1 MRLEVMLNN
10 NRGMEM
16 KQKVCFVAMGFGKKM
31 DYQNSKEIDLDRIY
45 IKVIKP
51 LFEEELKGYKLIRA
65 DEIAGSSLIDV
76 SMYAL
81 LLNADLV
88 IADLTTLNPNAIYEL
103 GVRHAVRPYSTIIMV
118 QSDNKIPFDLEH
130 SRYITYEEIGEEL
143 DAYEANKI
151 KKSLK
156 DFIKSSEGNIV
167 DSPLYT
173 YLPNTEPPKISDEEY
188 NKFIQ
193 EAEESNDTIMKLL
206 DEAKNLMKADSF
218 EEAIQRWKK
227 LKRALPNNEYVV
239 QQLALSVYKSKVP
252 NETKALEAGLD
263 VIKELNPEKSLD
275 LETLGITGAI
285 YKNLYRLNNNFDY
298 LDDAIKYYKKG
309 FVIKQDYYNGENY
322 ANCLALKTE
331 EQDITSETRAYLQY
345 ESKKVY
351 SEVASIVESSL
362 LEEEENYWMYATL
375 STAYFYLDDQAKYIE
390 HKMNFFNK
398 AEAEWEKQTYS
409 RTIEELGRVKAY
421 AEKNKF

>member
-1 MRLEVMLNN
+1 
-10 NRGMEM
+10 M

-45 IKVIKP
+45 TKVIKP
-51 LFEEELKGYKLIRA
+51 LFEEELTEYKLIRA
-65 DEIAGSSLIDV
+65 DEIAGSSIIDV

-103 GVRHAVRPYSTIIMV
+103 GVRHAVRPFSTIMMV

-130 SRYITYEEIGEEL
+130 SRYLTYEEIGEEL
-143 DAYEANKI
+143 DEYEANKI
-151 KKSLK
+151 KKNLN

-188 NKFIQ
+188 NKFVQ

-206 DEAKNLMKADSF
+206 TEARKFMKADRF
-218 EEAIQRWKK
+218 EKATQRWKK
-227 LKRALPNNEYVV
+227 LKQLLPNNEYIV
-239 QQLALSVYKSKVP
+239 QQLALSVYKSKIP
-252 NETKALEAGLD
+252 NETKSLEYGLD

-322 ANCLALKTE
+322 ANCLILKTGE
-331 EQDITSETRAYLQY
+331 KDITPEAKNYLYY

-351 SEVASIVESSL
+351 SEVISIIESSL
-362 LEEEENYWMYATL
+362 FEEEENYWMYATL
-375 STAYFYLDDQAKYIE
+375 STAYFYLNNQEKYIE
-390 HKMNFFNK
+390 NQLIFFEK
-398 AEAEWEKQTYS
+398 SESEWEKQTY
-409 RTIEELGRVKAY
+409 RKTIEELKKLKQDI
-421 AEKNKF
+421 EKS

>member
-1 MRLEVMLNN
+1 
-10 NRGMEM
+10 M
-16 KQKVCFVAMGFGKKM
+16 KPKVCFVAMGFGKKM

-45 IKVIKP
+45 TKVIRP
-51 LFEEELKGYKLIRA
+51 LFEEELTGYKLIRA
-65 DEIAGSSLIDV
+65 DEIAGSSIIDV

-103 GVRHAVRPYSTIIMV
+103 GVRHAVRPFSTIIMV
-118 QSDNKIPFDLEH
+118 QNDNKLPFDLEH
-130 SRYITYEEIGEEL
+130 SRYLSYEEIGEEL
-143 DAYEANKI
+143 DEDEANKI
-151 KKSLK
+151 KKGLK
-156 DFIKSSEGNIV
+156 DFIESSEGNIV

-193 EAEESNDTIMKLL
+193 EAEESNETIMKLL
-206 DEAKNLMKADSF
+206 SDAKKLMKSDRF
-218 EEAIQRWKK
+218 EEATQKWKK
-227 LKRALPNNEYVV
+227 LRQALPNNEYIV
-239 QQLALSVYKSKVP
+239 QQLALSLYKSKVP
-252 NETKALEAGLD
+252 NETKALENGLD
-263 VIKELNPEKSLD
+263 IIKELNPEKSLD

-309 FVIKQDYYNGENY
+309 FVIRQDYYNGENY

-331 EQDITSETRAYLQY
+331 KKDITLETKNYLYY

-351 SEVASIVESSL
+351 SEVISIVESSL
-362 LEEEENYWMYATL
+362 SEEEENYWMYATL
-375 STAYFYLDDQAKYIE
+375 STAYFYLNNQEKYLE
-390 HKMNFFNK
+390 HKKNFFNK
-398 AEAEWEKQTYS
+398 LEAEWEKNTYLK
-409 RTIEELGRVKAY
+409 TVKEL
-421 AEKNKF
+421 EKIKSLSNTVDGDN

>member
-1 MRLEVMLNN
+1 
-10 NRGMEM
+10 M

-45 IKVIKP
+45 TKVIKP
-51 LFEEELKGYKLIRA
+51 LFEEELTGYKLIRA
-65 DEIAGSSLIDV
+65 DEIAGSSIIDV

-103 GVRHAVRPYSTIIMV
+103 GVRHAVRPFSTIMMV

-130 SRYITYEEIGEEL
+130 SRYLTYEEIGEEL
-143 DAYEANKI
+143 DEYEANKI
-151 KKSLK
+151 KKSLNE
-156 DFIKSSEGNIV
+156 FIKSSEGNIV

-206 DEAKNLMKADSF
+206 SEATQLMKADRF
-218 EEAIQRWKK
+218 VEASKKWKK
-227 LKRALPNNEYVV
+227 LKLVLPNNEYVV

-252 NETKALEAGLD
+252 NETKALENGLE

-285 YKNLYRLNNNFDY
+285 YKNLYRLNRNFDY
-298 LDDAIKYYKKG
+298 LDEAIEYYKKG

-331 EQDITSETRAYLQY
+331 KKDITNETRAYLHY

-351 SEVASIVESSL
+351 LEVISIIESSL
-362 LEEEENYWMYATL
+362 LEEEVNYWMYATL
-375 STAYFYLDDQAKYIE
+375 STAYFYLDNLEKYIE
-390 HKMNFFNK
+390 HQTNFFNK
-398 AEAEWEKQTYS
+398 VEAGWEKQTY
-409 RTIEELGRVKAY
+409 RKTIEEL
-421 AEKNKF
+421 EKIKKGH

>member
-1 MRLEVMLNN
+1 
-10 NRGMEM
+10 M
-16 KQKVCFVAMGFGKKM
+16 KPKVCFVAMGFGKKM

-45 IKVIKP
+45 TKVIRP
-51 LFEEELKGYKLIRA
+51 LFEEELTGYKLIRA
-65 DEIAGSSLIDV
+65 DEIAGSSIIDV

-103 GVRHAVRPYSTIIMV
+103 GVRHAVRPFSTIIMV
-118 QSDNKIPFDLEH
+118 QNDNKLPFDLEH
-130 SRYITYEEIGEEL
+130 SRYLSYEEIGEEL
-143 DAYEANKI
+143 DEDEANKI
-151 KKSLK
+151 KKGLN
-156 DFIKSSEGNIV
+156 DFIESSEGNIV

-193 EAEESNDTIMKLL
+193 EAEESNETIMKLL
-206 DEAKNLMKADSF
+206 SDAKKLMKSDRF
-218 EEAIQRWKK
+218 EEATQKWKK
-227 LKRALPNNEYVV
+227 LRQALPNNEYIV
-239 QQLALSVYKSKVP
+239 QQLALSLYKSKVP
-252 NETKALEAGLD
+252 NETKALENGLD
-263 VIKELNPEKSLD
+263 IIKELNPEKSLD

-309 FVIKQDYYNGENY
+309 FVIRQDYYNGENY

-331 EQDITSETRAYLQY
+331 KKDITLETKNYLYY

-351 SEVASIVESSL
+351 SEVISIVESSL
-362 LEEEENYWMYATL
+362 SEEEENYWMYATL
-375 STAYFYLDDQAKYIE
+375 STAYFYLNNQEKYLE
-390 HKMNFFNK
+390 HKKNFFNK
-398 AEAEWEKQTYS
+398 LEAEWEKNTYLK
-409 RTIEELGRVKAY
+409 TVKEL
-421 AEKNKF
+421 EKIKSLSNTVDGDN

>member
-1 MRLEVMLNN
+1 
-10 NRGMEM
+10 M
-16 KQKVCFVAMGFGKKM
+16 KPKVCFVAMGFGKKM

-45 IKVIKP
+45 TKVIRP
-51 LFEEELKGYKLIRA
+51 LFEEELTGYKLIRA
-65 DEIAGSSLIDV
+65 DEIAGSSIIDV

-103 GVRHAVRPYSTIIMV
+103 GVRHAVRPFSTIIMV
-118 QSDNKIPFDLEH
+118 QNDNKLPFDLEH
-130 SRYITYEEIGEEL
+130 SRYLTYEEIGEEL
-143 DAYEANKI
+143 DEDEASKI
-151 KKSLK
+151 KKGLK

-193 EAEESNDTIMKLL
+193 EAEESNETIMKLL
-206 DEAKNLMKADSF
+206 SDAKKLMKSDRF
-218 EEAIQRWKK
+218 EEATQKWKK
-227 LKRALPNNEYVV
+227 LRQALPNNEYIV
-239 QQLALSVYKSKVP
+239 QQLALSLYKSKVP
-252 NETKALEAGLD
+252 NETKALENGLD
-263 VIKELNPEKSLD
+263 IIKELNPEKSLD

-309 FVIKQDYYNGENY
+309 FVIRQDYYNGENY

-331 EQDITSETRAYLQY
+331 KKDITLETKNYLYY

-351 SEVASIVESSL
+351 SEVISIVESSL
-362 LEEEENYWMYATL
+362 SEEEENYWMYATL
-375 STAYFYLDDQAKYIE
+375 STAYFYLNNQEKYLE
-390 HKMNFFNK
+390 HKKNFFNK
-398 AEAEWEKQTYS
+398 LEAEWEKNTYLK
-409 RTIEELGRVKAY
+409 TVKEL
-421 AEKNKF
+421 EKIKSLSNTVDGDN

>member
-1 MRLEVMLNN
+1 
-10 NRGMEM
+10 M
-16 KQKVCFVAMGFGKKM
+16 KEKVCFVAMGFGKKM
-31 DYQNSKEIDLDRIY
+31 DYQNSKEINLDRIY
-45 IKVIKP
+45 TKVIKP
-51 LFEEELKGYKLIRA
+51 LFEDELTEYKLIRA
-65 DEIAGSSLIDV
+65 DEIAGSSIIDV

-103 GVRHAVRPYSTIIMV
+103 GVRHAVRPFSTIMMV

-130 SRYITYEEIGEEL
+130 SRYLTYEEIGEEL
-143 DAYEANKI
+143 DEYEANKI
-151 KKSLK
+151 KKSLN

-206 DEAKNLMKADSF
+206 TEARDFMKAGRF
-218 EEAIQRWKK
+218 EEATQRWKK
-227 LKRALPNNEYVV
+227 LKQLLPNNEYVV
-239 QQLALSVYKSKVP
+239 QQLALSVYKSKIP
-252 NETKALEAGLD
+252 NETKALEYGLD
-263 VIKELNPEKSLD
+263 IIKELNPEKSLD

-309 FVIKQDYYNGENY
+309 FIIKQDYYNGENY
-322 ANCLALKTE
+322 ANCLILKTGKK
-331 EQDITSETRAYLQY
+331 DITSDTKNYLYY

-351 SEVASIVESSL
+351 SEVISIIESSL

-375 STAYFYLDDQAKYIE
+375 STAYFYFDNNEKYIE
-390 HKMNFFNK
+390 HQKNFFEK
-398 AEAEWEKQTYS
+398 LKAEWEKQTY
-409 RTIEELGRVKAY
+409 RKTIEEL
-421 AEKNKF
+421 EKIKKTFKRDNI